1 MRLSL
6 QKRLAGQILRISK
19 KRIRIDPSRL
29 ADVKEVITGADIRKL
44 IKEGAIIAKP
54 VKSVSRGRARKIKE
68 QKRKGRR
75 RGHGSRK
82 GKASARLRDKTDWMN
97 KIRIQRDF
105 LKELRDKGII
115 TRKTFG
121 LLYLKSK
128 GGFFRSKR
136 HIKLYVEERGLAA
149 KKAKK

>member
-1 MRLSL
+1 MKLTL
-6 QKRLAGQILRISK
+6 QKRLAGQILKTSK
-19 KRIRIDPSRL
+19 KRIRIDPARL

-54 VKSVSRGRARKIKE
+54 VKSISRGRARKIKE
-68 QKRKGRR
+68 QKRRGRR
-75 RGHGSRK
+75 KGYGSRK

-105 LKELRDKGII
+105 LKELKNKGII
-115 TRKTFG
+115 IKRTFG
-121 LLYLKSK
+121 SLYLKSK

-136 HIKLYVEERGLAA
+136 HIKLYVEEHGLIV
-149 KKAKK
+149 KK